1 MASLYVAFISCGLLT
16 CLFAV
21 WCLRDKVH
29 WVFPKHLKPVL
40 MKVMSQM
47 VIVCGFVTNHSHTLH
62 YNLTCSLTGR
72 ETKTDQGLAAVQAGV
87 KYKLGIELFLE
98 E

>member
-1 MASLYVAFISCGLLT
+1 
-16 CLFAV
+16 
-21 WCLRDKVH
+21 
-29 WVFPKHLKPVL
+29 
-40 MKVMSQM
+40 M

-72 ETKTDQGLAAVQAGV
+72 ETKRDQGLAAVQAGV